1 MKIVELSNKER
12 AVKEVIDFIRQGK
25 IIVCPTD
32 TVYGLIAKATDE
44 KVVKKVFKIKKR
56 KITKPIPIFVDSIKT
71 AKQLAKINKQQEEFL
86 KKVWPGR
93 VTVILERKKK
103 KIYGVAKETIALR
116 IPKYK
121 MISLLLKKTK
131 LPLTGTSANISGGPA
146 SYKIKEVLKQFKN
159 QKERPDLVVDAG
171 NLKKAKPSTI
181 IDLTKLKPKTLRK

>member
-56 KITKPIPIFVDSIKT
+56 QITKPIPIFVDSIKT

>member
-56 KITKPIPIFVDSIKT
+56 QITKPIPIFVDSIKT

-86 KKVWPGR
+86 RKVWPGR
-93 VTVILERKKK
+93 VTVVLERKKK